1 MAGESLPLTSLKIG
15 AAGIV
20 SEIKLRPEQRGR
32 LLEMG
37 LLVGTS
43 VQLIRFAPLGDP
55 VEIKVRGYHL
65 TLRRHDAEQIR
76 VCPATPGRVADCAS
90 CPASAE

>member
-1 MAGESLPLTSLKIG
+1 MAAESQPLTSLALGG
-15 AAGIV
+15 AATV
-20 SEIKLRPEQRGR
+20 TEIKLDPGQRGR

-43 VQLIRFAPLGDP
+43 IQLVRFAPLGDP

-65 TLRRHDAEQIR
+65 TLRRHDAEQIYVR
-76 VCPATPGRVADCAS
+76 AS
-90 CPASAE
+90 